1 MVDHCNRER
10 FTELLQASTKGNRW
24 GVDLMN
30 GKHDGDK
37 SIAIVTGIVAVA
49 YSVVVIVGACLTSA
63 LK

>member
-1 MVDHCNRER
+1 
-10 FTELLQASTKGNRW
+10 
-24 GVDLMN
+24 MN

-37 SIAIVTGIVAVA
+37 SIAIVTGIVAVV